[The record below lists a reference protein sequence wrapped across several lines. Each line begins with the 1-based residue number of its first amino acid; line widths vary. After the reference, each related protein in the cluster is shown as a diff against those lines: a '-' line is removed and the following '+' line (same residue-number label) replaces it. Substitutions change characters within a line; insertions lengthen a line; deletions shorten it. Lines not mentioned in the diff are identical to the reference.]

1 MKKDTDGD
9 TLSDGDE
16 VNLYGTHPK
25 KGDTDGDG
33 FTDDH
38 NVETPGPTSDPTAG
52 TSETVPQATPAPE
65 TPEIAET
72 PKPNSPKLT
81 DTEAILVAGYTE
93 TKIPPANQQ
102 ELVTTPGPGVTTEP
116 EKQGLFG
123 FFGLD
128 GPWKWVLWA
137 VVGVI
142 AFSIVAALVT
152 LFIWLRSKRG
162 GLQEQPPDPSAQRA
176 MQRRKETKATELR
189 NLSAI
194 LGQQAQE
201 LRELSFLEAV
211 LANPPSVNGD
221 MSALLDRE
229 QVVLSAVQ
237 TLEGLAGPTANG
249 GLPWV
254 NLLSP
259 WKGRD

>member
-123 FFGLD
+123 FFSPD
-128 GPWKWVLWA
+128 RLWDWLLIA

-142 AFSIVAALVT
+142 AFSILAALVT
-152 LFIWLRSKRG
+152 LIRWWWSKRG

-176 MQRRKETKATELR
+176 VQRRKETKATELR